1 MEEKEKQQMKQLK
14 HQISSNE
21 NVAHL
26 TDKGIRCDFDELD
39 EEEYASA
46 LRAKLNL
53 DLPSESDE
61 MVSQWNHKQFFAKVL
76 PSTMKSRKASAA
88 HLRMRHRSVTTTNAA
103 TL

>member
-1 MEEKEKQQMKQLK
+1 MEEKEKTHKQTKQLK
-14 HQISSNE
+14 HQMSSNE
-21 NVAHL
+21 QVARL

-76 PSTMKSRKASAA
+76 P
-88 HLRMRHRSVTTTNAA
+88 
-103 TL
+103 